1 MSFVAAAKERLT
13 IREIGAQL
21 FPGWKPAKSCRCPWR
36 ADRNP
41 SFSVTENGQLFHDF
55 ASGEGGDAVKFLAL
69 AKGIR
74 ESEAAREFIA
84 LAGVRTGGESAP
96 LAPLPVRHSEPEKPR
111 EKPELPAMD
120 EGTAAEHRQLAGL
133 RGLSIEAIR
142 LALGRGL
149 LRFFDSRE
157 RRAWIVTDPDRW
169 AAQARRLDGGR
180 WKRLTGQ
187 PKAWTLAGS
196 RASWPV
202 GFADAVT
209 RARVALV
216 EGGPDMLAALHHAW
230 ASGCEEGT
238 GVVAMIGASCKIP
251 AECLPAFAGK
261 RVRVFVHADAAGMKA
276 ARRWAAQ
283 LAEAGARVDGFSF
296 DGMTK
301 ADGQPVK
308 DLNDMAA
315 IGPDSWEEHRAAIE
329 GAMNF

>member
-1 MSFVAAAKERLT
+1 MSLVAAAKERLT

-21 FPGWKPAKSCRCPWR
+21 FPGWKPGKSCRCPWR

-41 SFSVTENGQLFHDF
+41 SFSVTEDGRLWHDF
-55 ASGEGGDAVKFLAL
+55 TDGEGGDAVSFLAR
-69 AKGIR
+69 AKSIG

-84 LAGVRTGGESAP
+84 LAGVRAGGESAP
-96 LAPLPVRHSEPEKPR
+96 LAPLPVRPAEPEKPR
-111 EKPELPAMD
+111 EKPELPVMD
-120 EGTAAEHRQLAGL
+120 EGTAAEHRQLASL

-149 LRFFDSRE
+149 LRFCDSRE
-157 RRAWIVTDPDRW
+157 GRAWVVTDSDRW
-169 AAQARRLDGGR
+169 AAQARRLDGER
-180 WKRLTGQ
+180 WQRLTGR

-196 RASWPV
+196 RASWPM
-202 GFADAVT
+202 GFADAM
-209 RARVALV
+209 RRERVAMV
-216 EGGPDMLAALHHAW
+216 EGGPDLLAALHHAGV
-230 ASGCEEGT
+230 SGCEEGT
-238 GVVAMIGASCKIP
+238 GVVCMIGAACRIP

-283 LAEAGARVDGFSF
+283 LAEAGARVDGFAF

-301 ADGQPVK
+301 ADAQPVK

-315 IGPDSWEEHRAAIE
+315 IGPDSWETHRAAIE
-329 GAMNF
+329 GALNF